1 MSSDLE
7 QQLNSSAQNTS
18 QPSAGISGKFKSMVS
33 GTPQKISNAYSWSI
47 SNPKYAIGII
57 ICLILLFMYITY
69 SINPSILSSIP
80 IIGSLFSP
88 SEKSEKM
95 KDKKKKKKK
104 SKKDDDDDEEEDSD
118 ESTGD
123 LDKDTD
129 NVIKRIEEKQKDA
142 DMN

>member
-7 QQLNSSAQNTS
+7 QQLNADPQQSN
-18 QPSAGISGKFKSMVS
+18 AGISGKLKSMVS
-33 GTPQKISNAYSWSI
+33 GTPQKISNAYSWGI
-47 SNPKYAIGII
+47 SNPKYAVGIV

-69 SINPSILSSIP
+69 SINPEILSSIP
-80 IIGSLFSP
+80 IIGSLFSS

-104 SKKDDDDDEEEDSD
+104 SKKDDEDEEEDND
-118 ESTGD
+118 NGSTGD

-142 DMN
+142 DTN